1 MRILLVEDSGDL
13 SEAILERFRGE
24 GHAIDLE
31 TDGAEAEALLRHASF
46 DVVILDINLPSMN
59 GYEVLRAMRARGDR
73 TPVLV
78 LTARSEIDDRIVGL
92 DVGAD
97 DYMIKPFD
105 FRELSARCRA
115 LVRRRTGEASNV
127 FVHGAFEFDRGA
139 RRALLGGVDLE
150 LRQRELQVLELFL
163 GQLGRVLTKD
173 EVVDRIYTF
182 DEAPS
187 LNAIEQTMT
196 RLRKKLEGS
205 PVQIRTIRG
214 LGYIASINDAS

>member
-1 MRILLVEDSGDL
+1 MRILLVEDSRDL
-13 SEAILERFRGE
+13 SEALLDRFRGE

-92 DVGAD
+92 DTGAD
-97 DYMIKPFD
+97 DYMVKPFD
-105 FRELSARCRA
+105 FREISARCRA
-115 LVRRRTGEASNV
+115 LVRRRSGEASNV
-127 FVHGAFEFDRGA
+127 FVQGSFAFDRGA
-139 RRALLGGVDLE
+139 RRASLDGVDLE
-150 LRQRELQVLELFL
+150 LRHREVQVLELL
-163 GQLGRVLTKD
+163 LSHLGRFLTKD
-173 EVVDRIYTF
+173 DLADRIYSF

-187 LNAIEQTMT
+187 LNAVEQTIT
-196 RLRKKLEGS
+196 RLRKKLDGS
-205 PVQIRTIRG
+205 PIEIRTIRG
-214 LGYIASINDAS
+214 LGYIASIRDE

>member
-1 MRILLVEDSGDL
+1 MRILLVEDSRDL
-13 SEAILERFRGE
+13 SEALIERFRGE

-31 TDGAEAEALLRHASF
+31 SDGAEAESLLRHASF

-59 GYEVLRAMRARGDR
+59 GYDVLRAMRARGDR

-92 DVGAD
+92 DTGAD
-97 DYMIKPFD
+97 DYMVKPFD
-105 FRELSARCRA
+105 FREISARCRA
-115 LVRRRTGEASNV
+115 LVRRRSGEASNV
-127 FVHGAFEFDRGA
+127 FVQGDFAFDRRA
-139 RRALLGGVDLE
+139 RRASLAGVDLE
-150 LRQRELQVLELFL
+150 LRHREIQVLELFL

-173 EVVDRIYTF
+173 EVADRIYRF

-187 LNAIEQTMT
+187 LNAVEQTMT

-205 PVQIRTIRG
+205 PIAIRTIRG
-214 LGYIASINDAS
+214 LGYIASLRDD